1 MEKVLLTPRPSRS
14 LGGSVAPRLGDDERD
29 AWSCPLPNEV
39 FAVGPQGQGED
50 IAGHGVAI
58 ALGKLLSEWCTP
70 VRHASRTLNSLPHVS
85 RRHDSYALP
94 AWQGWLPPLFNETV
108 VPLTGLG
115 APLPSFPFVDP
126 DHGRDQPPPRVLQQ
140 FVMVL
145 VDRFRMSVAEI
156 VMAYSLV
163 SPHTAN
169 HQAIS
174 CNPPP
179 GTRSPW
185 PLPENQPPRHA
196 ITRLSKHSRLT
207 QACCVATRSAR
218 SFWAAAYWRSR

>member
-1 MEKVLLTPRPSRS
+1 MEEVLLTPRPSRS
-14 LGGSVAPRLGDDERD
+14 LGGSLVAPRLGEDERA

-39 FAVGPQGQGED
+39 FTVGTQGQGED

-58 ALGKLLSEWCTP
+58 ALGKLLSSEWCTP
-70 VRHASRTLNSLPHVS
+70 VRHASRILNSLPHVS

-94 AWQGWLPPLFNETV
+94 ARQGWLPPLFNETV

-140 FVMVL
+140 FVMAL

-163 SPHTAN
+163 SPHTTN
-169 HQAIS
+169 HQAIPATHHPAPAARGPYLKTS
-174 CNPPP
+174 
-179 GTRSPW
+179 
-185 PLPENQPPRHA
+185 LHA
-196 ITRLSKHSRLT
+196 ITRLSKHSRST

>member
-14 LGGSVAPRLGDDERD
+14 LGGSSVAPRLGDDERD

-94 AWQGWLPPLFNETV
+94 AWQGWLPALFNETV

-115 APLPSFPFVDP
+115 APLVSFPFVGL
-126 DHGRDQPPPRVLQQ
+126 DHVLPSQGLMRQ

-145 VDRFRMSVAEI
+145 VARFRMSVAEI
-156 VMAYSLV
+156 VMAYTLV
-163 SPHTAN
+163 SPHTIEP
-169 HQAIS
+169 HYHSQ
-174 CNPPP
+174 PTP
-179 GTRSPW
+179 RSRCPS
-185 PLPENQPPRHA
+185 PQHQPPR
-196 ITRLSKHSRLT
+196 KN
-207 QACCVATRSAR
+207 
-218 SFWAAAYWRSR
+218 

>member
-1 MEKVLLTPRPSRS
+1 MENVLTPRPSRS
-14 LGGSVAPRLGDDERD
+14 EGASSVASRLGDGERD
-29 AWSCPLPNEV
+29 AWSCPLPSEV

-58 ALGKLLSEWCTP
+58 ALAKLLSEWRTP
-70 VRHASRTLNSLPHVS
+70 ARHASQTLNPLPHFS
-85 RRHDSYALP
+85 CRHDSYALP
-94 AWQGWLPPLFNETV
+94 AWQGWLPPLFNETA

-126 DHGRDQPPPRVLQQ
+126 DHGLEQPPPRVLHQ

-163 SPHTAN
+163 RVRTP
-169 HQAIS
+169 
-174 CNPPP
+174 
-179 GTRSPW
+179 
-185 PLPENQPPRHA
+185 QPPTRPATHHPAPAAHAPYLKTSLHA
-196 ITRLSKHSRLT
+196 ITRLRKHSRST
-207 QACCVATRSAR
+207 QTCCVATRSAR